1 MSQPS
6 MSQSRTDL
14 AFGARLVAG
23 ASSKL
28 LFVTTHNISRAID
41 EAGPIAQALSGL
53 GIDKHR
59 ILRKAGLLK

>member
-1 MSQPS
+1 

-28 LFVTTHNISRAID
+28 LFVATHTISRAID
-41 EAGPIAQALSGL
+41 EAGPTAQALSGL
-53 GIDKHR
+53 VIDKQR
-59 ILRKAGLLK
+59 IQCKAGLLK